1 MRRAEFEVKD
11 PQAVESVLRECDHG
25 VLSLVSGG
33 EPYGVAVNFAYRD
46 GRVYFHGGLEGR
58 KAEAIGARAGGS
70 FLVVKPYAF
79 IPSYFSDS
87 RAACPATQYFA
98 SVHMEGE
105 VVRLEDPKEKAL
117 GLGALMEK
125 MQPEGK
131 YEAIDAANPLYTKML
146 EKTGVYALLPGS
158 ITLKVKAGQ
167 NLSDER
173 KHDLAEKLCQRGGA
187 GDRHTAEAVTSYA
200 KNDIP

>member
-11 PQAVESVLRECDHG
+11 PKAIESVLSECDYG
-25 VLSLVSGG
+25 VLSLISGG
-33 EPYGVAVNFAYRD
+33 EPYGAALNFAYRD
-46 GRVYFHGGLEGR
+46 GRVYFHGSLEGR

-105 VVRLEDPKEKAL
+105 VVRLDDPGEKAL

-131 YEAIDAANPLYTKML
+131 YEPIDAADPIYTKML

-158 ITLKVKAGQ
+158 VTLKVKAGQ
-167 NLSDER
+167 NLSNDR
-173 KHDLAEKLCQRGGA
+173 KHDLAEKLRQRGGA
-187 GDRHTAEAVTSYA
+187 DEQKTAQVVLSYA
-200 KNDIP
+200 KN

>member
-11 PQAVESVLRECDHG
+11 PKAVESVLGECDYG
-25 VLSLVSGG
+25 VLSVISGG
-33 EPYGVAVNFAYRD
+33 EPYGVAVNFVYRD
-46 GRVYFHGGLEGR
+46 GKIYFHGSLEGR
-58 KAEAIGARAGGS
+58 KAEAIGACAGVS

-98 SVHMEGE
+98 SVHMEGD
-105 VVRLEDPKEKAL
+105 VVRLDDPKEKAS

-125 MQPEGK
+125 MQPERK
-131 YEAIDAANPLYTKML
+131 YEPIDAANPIYTKML
-146 EKTGVYALLPGS
+146 EKTGVYALLPDS

-173 KHDLAEKLCQRGGA
+173 KHDLAEKLRQRGGL
-187 GDRHTAEAVTSYA
+187 DDLLTTKAVTAYA
-200 KNDIP
+200 KS